1 MGRRNARAMTE
12 DKTRPRIAIP
22 DQPLAAFC
30 RRWKI
35 GELAFFGSVLRDDFG
50 PESDV
55 DVLATFVVD
64 ANWSHLDHP
73 HMEAELARR
82 LGRKVD
88 VVDRRVIEKSEN
100 WIRRRSILESAQPYY
115 VAR

>member
-1 MGRRNARAMTE
+1 MTE

-35 GELAFFGSVLRDDFG
+35 GELAFFGSSLRAEFG
-50 PESDV
+50 PNSDV
-55 DVLATFVVD
+55 DVLATFGVD
-64 ANWSHLDHP
+64 ANWSLFDHL
-73 HMEAELARR
+73 HMEEELARL

-88 VVDRRVIEKSEN
+88 IVDRRVIEKSEN
-100 WIRRRSILESAQPYY
+100 WIRRRAILESAQPYY

>member
-1 MGRRNARAMTE
+1 MTKQ
-12 DKTRPRIAIP
+12 KTRPRIAIP
-22 DQPLAAFC
+22 DEALAAFC

-35 GELAFFGSVLRDDFG
+35 GELAFFGSVLRAEFG

-64 ANWSHLDHP
+64 ANWSLFDNL
-73 HMEAELARR
+73 HMEEELARL

-88 VVDRRVIEKSEN
+88 IVDRRVIEKSEN
-100 WIRRRSILESAQPYY
+100 WIRRRAILESAQPYY

>member
-1 MGRRNARAMTE
+1 MTE
-12 DKTRPRIAIP
+12 HKTRPRIAIP
-22 DQPLAAFC
+22 DAALAGFC

-35 GELAFFGSVLRDDFG
+35 SKLAFFGSVLRADFG

-64 ANWSHLDHP
+64 ANWSLFDHL
-73 HMEAELARR
+73 HMEEELARL

-88 VVDRRVIEKSEN
+88 VDRRVIEKSAN
-100 WIRRRSILESAQPYY
+100 WIRRRAILESAQPYY

>member
-1 MGRRNARAMTE
+1 MTE

-35 GELAFFGSVLRDDFG
+35 GELAFFGSVLRAEFG
-50 PESDV
+50 PKSDV
-55 DVLATFVVD
+55 HVLATFEVD
-64 ANWSHLDHP
+64 ANWSLFDHL
-73 HMEAELARR
+73 HMEEELARL

-88 VVDRRVIEKSEN
+88 IVDRRVIEKSEN
-100 WIRRRSILESAQPYY
+100 WIRRRAILESAQPY
-115 VAR
+115 

>member
-1 MGRRNARAMTE
+1 MTE
-12 DKTRPRIAIP
+12 HKTRPRIAIP
-22 DQPLAAFC
+22 DKALAAFC

-35 GELAFFGSVLRDDFG
+35 SELAFFGSVLRADFG

-64 ANWSHLDHP
+64 ANWSLFDHL
-73 HMEAELARR
+73 HMEEELAQL

-88 VVDRRVIEKSEN
+88 IVDRRVIEKSEN
-100 WIRRRSILESAQPYY
+100 WIRRRAILESAQPYY